1 MLSEIIKRISQKSP
15 VTVMAHAILNN
26 VLSDEKLNQIF
37 KNHRQSQRESRWLFS
52 MVVGLM
58 TLVVFQVR
66 RSVGDAYKHYQ
77 AVAPAQKSP
86 LYEKINKTE
95 PQVSEAL
102 VRETAAG
109 MKAIL
114 QEMNAGAAP
123 LIKGYESK
131 IVDGNKIAATQRR
144 LEPLRNQPIAPLAGF
159 ALVVYE
165 PEYRLIS
172 EAILCEDAYA
182 QERSLFPRLLE
193 LAKPN
198 QLWFAD
204 RNFCCSNYL
213 MGLVKRGSFFVIRHH
228 ANIPFTATSE
238 LVFSGG
244 STTGDVFEQKGIV
257 TNPETGESIEV
268 RRIEVRLKSK
278 TRDGDTT
285 LSILSNLPDD
295 VLGTEIANSYHGR
308 WKIET
313 AFQEM
318 EKILDGE
325 SQTLCYP
332 PAALLSL
339 CVSYVSYNLLQC
351 LTKTIEV
358 THPNETRKVSSYYVA
373 GDVVATYEG
382 MLLVTEREDWQD
394 FSQWNPKTMAEF
406 LLDLGRRVNYKRY
419 EQNPPPKRKENR
431 KQVPRGNHA
440 STMRLLKNYQKN
452 DETLT

>member
-1 MLSEIIKRISQKSP
+1 MFTQIIERLSRKSP
-15 VTVMAHAILNN
+15 VTVMAHVILNN
-26 VLSDEKLNQIF
+26 VLSDEKLNEIF

-52 MVVGLM
+52 MIVGLM

-77 AVAPAQKSP
+77 AIAPAQKSP

-123 LIKGYESK
+123 LIKGYENK

-144 LEPLRNQPIAPLAGF
+144 LKPLRDQQIAPLAGF

-165 PEYRLIS
+165 PEYRLMTDV
-172 EAILCEDAYA
+172 ILCEDAYA

-204 RNFCCSNYL
+204 RNFCCSSYL
-213 MGLVKRGSFFVIRHH
+213 IGLAKRDSFFVIRQH
-228 ANIPFTATSE
+228 ASIPFTATSDP
-238 LVFSGG
+238 VFSWT
-244 STTGDVFEQKGIV
+244 SVTGDVFEQKGIV
-257 TNPETGESIEV
+257 TNPETEESIEV
-268 RRIEVRLKSK
+268 RRVEVRLKSK
-278 TRDGDTT
+278 TRDGDTI
-285 LSILSNLPDD
+285 LSILSNLPEDI
-295 VLGTEIANSYHGR
+295 LGTEIADSYHGR

-318 EKILDGE
+318 EKILEGE

-358 THPNETRKVSSYYVA
+358 THPQEPRKVSSYYVA

-382 MLLVTEREDWQD
+382 MLLVTEPEDWQD
-394 FSQWNPKTMAEF
+394 FSQWSPKTMAVF
-406 LLDLGRRVNYKRY
+406 LLKLGRQVDYKRY

-431 KQVPRGNHA
+431 KQVPRGNHVA
-440 STMRLLKNYQKN
+440 TKRILKIYKKN
-452 DETLT
+452 NESLT